1 MAYVKQVWENT
12 PSENTPMSAERL
24 NYMETGIYN
33 NSQSIET
40 INSNLPDIYSTSEV
54 KTNKV
59 WTDGKPIYR
68 KVRAITFTDSSKQ
81 VALNIDNYS
90 TMVSIRGFFKPPVL
104 QTLFTTS
111 LPYIYTDSETGE
123 IEYINV
129 RGITLDRTEN
139 VNYIRFDTNLDTLQ
153 GKIFYII
160 IEYTKTTTENTTT
173 SESE

>member
-90 TMVSIRGFFKPPVL
+90 YGYSYRT
-104 QTLFTTS
+104 
-111 LPYIYTDSETGE
+111 
-123 IEYINV
+123 N
-129 RGITLDRTEN
+129 GIGIVQWYL
-139 VNYIRFDTNLDTLQ
+139 
-153 GKIFYII
+153 
-160 IEYTKTTTENTTT
+160 
-173 SESE
+173 